1 VGFDAAL
8 EVVLAAARDILAGSH
23 RVAAFSGAGLSADS
37 GLATFRDPDTDALWS
52 RFDPL
57 ELASVFGFET
67 NPERVIDWYN
77 WRRGK
82 YARVRPNA
90 AHRALAL
97 QARMIQITQNV
108 DHLLEQA
115 GVPPPQVYHLHGSIL
130 RDRCNNPGCE
140 HSETIDPEIPQT
152 LRACPRCGDRMR
164 PAVVWFG
171 ENLPQATW
179 DRAQRL
185 CMALDCLLV
194 IGTSATVYPAA
205 GLIEL
210 ARQYDSR
217 VIVIDPNPGV
227 AADDADVYLEASAA
241 AVLPALLEGFDLASN
256 P

>member
-1 VGFDAAL
+1 MGFDVAIEA
-8 EVVLAAARDILAGSH
+8 ELAAARAILAGSH
-23 RVAAFSGAGLSADS
+23 RVAAFSGAGLSAES

-52 RFDPL
+52 RFDPI
-57 ELASVFGFET
+57 ELASVPGFEA

-77 WRRGK
+77 WRRGR
-82 YARVRPNA
+82 YAGVRPNA
-90 AHRALAL
+90 AHRALAA

-115 GVPPPQVYHLHGSIL
+115 GVPAQQVYHLHGSIL

-140 HSETIDPEIPQT
+140 HSETIDPEIPLT

-171 ENLPQATW
+171 ENLPRATW
-179 DRAQRL
+179 DRAQGL

-217 VIVIDPNPGV
+217 VIVIDPNPGA
-227 AADDADVYLEASAA
+227 AADAADVYLAAPAA